1 MGVISAK
8 VEKELG
14 ERNFGFEVHEPR
26 HGGEKDCCPRL
37 SPAGAPLPRRWCL
50 GAARCH
56 GRAAK
61 GDNRGATNPF
71 SSMSRFSLLQ
81 IDEEVEEPEK
91 SENPTQSFKIHN
103 IVWGRTQLLAIYRY
117 VWMDGWSDGV
127 ME

>member
-1 MGVISAK
+1 MK
-8 VEKELG
+8 YMNRDMEEKRIVAHDCPPL
-14 ERNFGFEVHEPR
+14 EPR
-26 HGGEKDCCPRL
+26 CQGVGAL
-37 SPAGAPLPRRWCL
+37 ALPAATAVLPRETI
-50 GAARCH
+50 AVN
-56 GRAAK
+56 
-61 GDNRGATNPF
+61 NRGATNPF

-117 VWMDGWSDGV
+117 VWMDGW